1 MSANR
6 LFVDDR
12 RLKASRDCRISG
24 RFRPVRSSGKGVPKP
39 TKAHP
44 VAAGKSSYGA
54 LLGPPP
60 ASIGSQK
67 WNEFRLGALEQWG
80 SSAAHGDPSDD
91 GLSVPHSEAFF
102 LKVSNIDHRRCL
114 T

>member
-1 MSANR
+1 MIDGSKPLGTAVSPAG
-6 LFVDDR
+6 FDR
-12 RLKASRDCRISG
+12 SDRQER
-24 RFRPVRSSGKGVPKP
+24 GVPKP